1 MSNRRLCTSWTSTAN
16 TASATLDQPR
26 DRDGFGGVVVVV
38 VVVLLL
44 GGCMGVCDMARP
56 CWKVE
61 VSSR

>member
-38 VVVLLL
+38 LLL
-44 GGCMGVCDMARP
+44 GGSMDVCDMARP